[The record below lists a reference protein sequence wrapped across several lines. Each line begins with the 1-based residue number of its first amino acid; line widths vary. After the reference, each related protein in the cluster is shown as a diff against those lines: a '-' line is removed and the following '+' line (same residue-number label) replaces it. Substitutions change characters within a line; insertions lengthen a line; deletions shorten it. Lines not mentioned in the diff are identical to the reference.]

1 MVVLKCLCG
10 NTVIA
15 CLACYHPAQF
25 CDFEYRL
32 VPTEQGV

>member
-1 MVVLKCLCG
+1 MAALKCLCD

-15 CLACYHPAQF
+15 RLACYHPAKF
-25 CDFEYRL
+25 CDFGYRL